1 MRPILKVFEFYGLV
15 NYIIREE
22 QCRTEKTETC
32 HLCDPLLALL
42 GCSFKKTKVTES
54 LSMCLAQSVK
64 TLVSLA
70 SYQNKPGIA
79 IGTRAAT
86 AVENRDT

>member
-1 MRPILKVFEFYGLV
+1 MPSSTRAAGLLIGKDQGDGIIIDVFGT
-15 NYIIREE
+15 IR
-22 QCRTEKTETC
+22 
-32 HLCDPLLALL
+32 
-42 GCSFKKTKVTES
+42 
-54 LSMCLAQSVK
+54 K

-70 SYQNKPGIA
+70 SYQNKPRIA

>member
-1 MRPILKVFEFYGLV
+1 MRSTTRAAGLRIGKDQGDGIIIDVFAT
-15 NYIIREE
+15 IRE
-22 QCRTEKTETC
+22 
-32 HLCDPLLALL
+32 
-42 GCSFKKTKVTES
+42 
-54 LSMCLAQSVK
+54 

-70 SYQNKPGIA
+70 SYQNQPGIA